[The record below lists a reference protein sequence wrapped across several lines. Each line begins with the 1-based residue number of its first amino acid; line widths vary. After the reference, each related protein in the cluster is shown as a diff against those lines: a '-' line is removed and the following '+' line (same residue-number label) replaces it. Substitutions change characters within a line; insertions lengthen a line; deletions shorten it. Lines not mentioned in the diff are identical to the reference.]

1 MENQEQT
8 KKCIHCGRELP
19 ISSFNKCSRSA
30 DGLQSYCKD
39 CHREEN
45 SKARARRKSEVDGI
59 INRCFSGNRHG
70 ADENELAQYS
80 ARQLLAELKR
90 RGYVW
95 ENMYVKMKVEYQKI

>member
-1 MENQEQT
+1 MENQGQT

-19 ISSFNKCSRSA
+19 LSSFNKCLKSA

-39 CHREEN
+39 CHREVN
-45 SKARARRKSEVDGI
+45 AKNKARRKSEIDSI

-80 ARQLLAELKR
+80 ARQLLTELKR

-95 ENMYVKMKVEYQKI
+95 ENMYVKMNVEYQKI

>member
-45 SKARARRKSEVDGI
+45 AKARARRKSEIDGV
-59 INRCFSGNRHG
+59 INRVSRAKGR
-70 ADENELAQYS
+70 ELMTTS
-80 ARQLLAELKR
+80 LLCILPDSF
-90 RGYVW
+90 YLS
-95 ENMYVKMKVEYQKI
+95 